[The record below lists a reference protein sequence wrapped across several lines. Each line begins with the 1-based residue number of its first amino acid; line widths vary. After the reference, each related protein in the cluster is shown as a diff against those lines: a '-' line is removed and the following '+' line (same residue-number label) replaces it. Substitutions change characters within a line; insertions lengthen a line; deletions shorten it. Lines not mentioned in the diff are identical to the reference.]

1 MSLRTRS
8 DRWIIG
14 GIVVLALVAIC
25 ALVVPSGDGV
35 AAPAAPP
42 SNTAEPT
49 ISGRAEQGRTLSA
62 TRGSWTGGGLSYAY
76 RWVRC
81 GVGGGRPDG
90 SDCTS
95 IAGATSTRYV
105 VARADVGFR
114 LRIRVTAT
122 NSEGSQT
129 AASDPTAVVVGPPV
143 NTSLPVVSG
152 TPLVDAT
159 LSVSAGGWSG
169 RQPIAF
175 AYGWV
180 RCNTAGGEC
189 TAISG
194 ANGRS
199 YRLTSSDVNR
209 KLRVNVTAR
218 NAVGSTTV
226 LSSESGVVGVPLPP
240 GAIRLPS
247 GAVSIPPSSVPNDQR
262 LIVSQVVFSPN
273 PVSSRRGPVTVRV
286 KVADSRGYLVR
297 DVVVFVRSTPR
308 VTSGSRLLTATDGWM
323 TTQLVPLQSFPLRK
337 QGHVQFF
344 VKAYRSG
351 DPALGGIAGYRLV
364 QIRTAPA
371 T

>member
-1 MSLRTRS
+1 MRSLSTRS
-8 DRWIIG
+8 DRWFIG
-14 GIVVLALVAIC
+14 GVVLLAFVAVFALVA
-25 ALVVPSGDGV
+25 PSGG

-42 SNTAEPT
+42 DNTSEPT
-49 ISGRAEQGRTLSA
+49 ISGRAEQGRTLNAS
-62 TRGSWTGGGLSYAY
+62 RGSWTGGGLSYAY

-81 GVGGGRPDG
+81 GAGGGRPDG

-105 VARADVGFR
+105 VAGADVGFR

-122 NSEGSQT
+122 NSEGSRT
-129 AASDPTAVVVGPPV
+129 AASNPTAVVVGPPV

-152 TPLVDAT
+152 TPLVDST
-159 LSVSAGGWSG
+159 LTVSPGSWSG
-169 RQPIAF
+169 RQPISLS
-175 AYGWV
+175 YGWL

-189 TAISG
+189 AAIAG
-194 ANGRS
+194 ATGRS

-226 LSSESGVVGVPLPP
+226 ISSESGVVGVPLPP

-273 PVSSRRGPVTVRV
+273 PVSSRRGPLTVRV
-286 KVADSRGYLVR
+286 RVSDTRGYLVR

-323 TTQLVPLQSFPLRK
+323 TAQLVPLRSFPLRK

-351 DPALGGIAGYRLV
+351 DPALAGIAGYRLV
-364 QIRTAPA
+364 QVRTAPA